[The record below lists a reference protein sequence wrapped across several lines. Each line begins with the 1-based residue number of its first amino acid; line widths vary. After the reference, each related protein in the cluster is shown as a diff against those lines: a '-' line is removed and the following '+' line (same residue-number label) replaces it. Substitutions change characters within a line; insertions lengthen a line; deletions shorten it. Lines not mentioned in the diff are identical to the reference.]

1 MNFIAAMSSP
11 KPKESAIA
19 KGNPFWDFAMW
30 AYGEPD
36 VEKACLALQNRL
48 GADVTM
54 IMFCLWLAQRGTPGG
69 YLARYLGA
77 AIKLSR
83 DWQRS
88 FVEPLRTARNNFK
101 DFIVNT
107 DMGGAELAAAN
118 DLRDR
123 IKQCE
128 LDMEQLQMLAMYSLV
143 IDNEIVDELRSSA
156 EQRQDAQNNLN
167 VYFAATGVKL
177 DPLGQTHVI
186 RLLQAVFG

>member
-1 MNFIAAMSSP
+1 MNFISPEAMTKSNTS
-11 KPKESAIA
+11 EIG
-19 KGNPFWDFAMW
+19 KGNPLWDFALW
-30 AYGEPD
+30 AYKEPD

-54 IMFCLWLAQRGTPGG
+54 IMFCLWLAHRGTPGQ

-88 FVEPLRTARNNFK
+88 FVEPLRTCRTNFK
-101 DFIVNT
+101 DFIINT
-107 DMGGAELAAAN
+107 DMGGEEAATAHA
-118 DLRDR
+118 LRDR

-143 IDNEIVDELRSSA
+143 TDIETDEIRTVAL
-156 EQRQDAQNNLN
+156 QKQDAQNNLN
-167 VYFAATGVKL
+167 VYFSATGVKL
-177 DPLGQTHVI
+177 DPLGQAHVV
-186 RLLQAVFG
+186 RLLQSVFG

>member
-1 MNFIAAMSSP
+1 MNFVNASAMIKAKEIDIAS
-11 KPKESAIA
+11 
-19 KGNPFWDFAMW
+19 GNPFWEFSTW

-36 VEKACLALQNRL
+36 VEKSCLALQNRL

-54 IMFCLWLAQRGTPGG
+54 VMYCLWLAQRGTPGG
-69 YLARYLGA
+69 HLARYLGA

-88 FVEPLRTARNNFK
+88 FVEPLRTCRHNFK

-107 DMGGAELAAAN
+107 DMGGPELSAAN
-118 DLRDR
+118 ILRDR
-123 IKQCE
+123 IRQSE
-128 LDMEQLQMLAMYSLV
+128 VDMDQLQMMAMFSLV
-143 IDNEIVDELRSSA
+143 IDNEMTDHLRSSA

-167 VYFAATGVKL
+167 VYFTATGVKL
-177 DPLGQTHVI
+177 DPLGQTHVV

>member
-1 MNFIAAMSSP
+1 MNAMP
-11 KPKESAIA
+11 FLRPKENALA
-19 KGNPFWDFAMW
+19 KGNPLWDFATW
-30 AYGEPD
+30 AYNQPD

-48 GADVTM
+48 GADVNT

-69 YLARYLGA
+69 HLARYLGA

-88 FVEPLRTARNNFK
+88 FVEPLRMARNNFK

-107 DMGGAELAAAN
+107 DMGTSELTAAN
-118 DLRDR
+118 ALRDQ
-123 IKQCE
+123 ILKCE

-143 IDNEIVDELRSSA
+143 IDNEMIDELRSST

-177 DPLGQTHVI
+177 DPLGQTHVV
-186 RLLQAVFG
+186 RLLQGIFG

>member
-1 MNFIAAMSSP
+1 MNFIRYDAMNQPTSS
-11 KPKESAIA
+11 EIA
-19 KGNPFWDFAMW
+19 KGNPLWDFALW
-30 AYGEPD
+30 AYAEPD

-54 IMFCLWLAQRGTPGG
+54 VMFCLWLAYRGTPSGQ
-69 YLARYLGA
+69 LAHYLGA

-88 FVEPLRTARNNFK
+88 FVEPLRTCRLNFK

-107 DMGGAELAAAN
+107 DMGGAELDTATA
-118 DLRDR
+118 LRNR

-143 IDNEIVDELRSSA
+143 TDDDLDGQMRNA
-156 EQRQDAQNNLN
+156 AQKRQDAQNNLN
-167 VYFAATGVKL
+167 VYFSATGVKL
-177 DPLGQTHVI
+177 DPLGQADVV
-186 RLLQAVFG
+186 RLMQAVFG

>member
-1 MNFIAAMSSP
+1 MNFVSTAPMTDAKKTTIG
-11 KPKESAIA
+11 
-19 KGNPFWDFAMW
+19 KGNPLWDFALW
-30 AYGEPD
+30 AYDEPD

-48 GADVTM
+48 GADVLM

-88 FVEPLRTARNNFK
+88 FVEPLRTCRLNFK

-107 DMGGAELAAAN
+107 TMAPAELDAAN
-118 DLRDR
+118 ALRDR
-123 IKQCE
+123 IKQSE

-143 IDNEIVDELRSSA
+143 VENEVIDEQRSA
-156 EQRQDAQNNLN
+156 TEQRQDAQNNLN
-167 VYFAATGVKL
+167 VYFSATGVKL

-186 RLLQAVFG
+186 CLLQSVFG

>member
-1 MNFIAAMSSP
+1 MNFISTEALIRLKST
-11 KPKESAIA
+11 ELA
-19 KGNPFWDFAMW
+19 KGNPFWDFATW

-54 IMFCLWLAQRGTPGG
+54 IMFCLWLAERGTSGSR
-69 YLARYLGA
+69 LARYMGS

-88 FVEPLRTARNNFK
+88 FVEPLRNCRTSFK

-107 DMGGAELAAAN
+107 DMGGDELDTATA
-118 DLRDR
+118 LRDR

-128 LDMEQLQMLAMYSLV
+128 LDMEQLQMLAMYTLV
-143 IDNEIVDELRSSA
+143 GEDVAAEDVRSASV
-156 EQRQDAQNNLN
+156 QRQDAQNNLN
-167 VYFAATGVKL
+167 VYFTATGVKL
-177 DPLGQTHVI
+177 DPLGHTHVV

>member
-1 MNFIAAMSSP
+1 MNAMP
-11 KPKESAIA
+11 ILRPKETSLAQ
-19 KGNPFWDFAMW
+19 GNPLWDFATW
-30 AYGEPD
+30 AYNLPD
-36 VEKACLALQNRL
+36 VDKACLALQNRL
-48 GADVTM
+48 GADITM
-54 IMFCLWLAQRGTPGG
+54 VMYCLWLAQRGTPGG
-69 YLARYLGA
+69 HLARYLGA

-88 FVEPLRTARNNFK
+88 FVEPLRLSRSNFK

-107 DMGGAELAAAN
+107 DMGGPELSAAN
-118 DLRDR
+118 ALRDQ
-123 IKQCE
+123 ILKCE
-128 LDMEQLQMLAMYSLV
+128 LEMEQLQMLAMYSLV
-143 IDNEIVDELRSSA
+143 IENDMVDELRSSS

>member
-1 MNFIAAMSSP
+1 MNFVNAASMI
-11 KPKESAIA
+11 KTKEAGIA
-19 KGNPFWDFAMW
+19 KGNPLWDFALW

-54 IMFCLWLAQRGTPGG
+54 VMFCLWLAQRGTPGG
-69 YLARYLGA
+69 HLARYLGA

-88 FVEPLRTARNNFK
+88 FVEPLRTSRHNFK
-101 DFIVNT
+101 DFIINT
-107 DMGGAELAAAN
+107 DMAATELAAAN
-118 DLRDR
+118 SLRDR
-123 IKQCE
+123 ILQVE
-128 LDMEQLQMLAMYSLV
+128 LDMEQLQMMAMYNLV
-143 IDNEIVDELRSSA
+143 IDNEMIDELRSSS

-167 VYFAATGVKL
+167 VYFTATGVKL